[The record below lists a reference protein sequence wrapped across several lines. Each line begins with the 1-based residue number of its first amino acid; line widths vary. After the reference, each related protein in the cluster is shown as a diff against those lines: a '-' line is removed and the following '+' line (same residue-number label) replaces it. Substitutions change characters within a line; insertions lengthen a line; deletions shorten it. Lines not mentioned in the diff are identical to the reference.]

1 MIREITMKRMQSFFA
16 ALLVA
21 TLAWA
26 SIDTAGAHGGT
37 QPEHGGIVQL
47 VGDMS
52 FELVP
57 AADRVELWVED
68 DGEEVNSAELAAKLT
83 VVDGGAKSEVA
94 LKPAGGNKFEAKGVK
109 IAKGAKVTALL
120 TLKDKQSKIAANFTV
135 K

>member
-1 MIREITMKRMQSFFA
+1 MKQALVSFVALIVLTVA
-16 ALLVA
+16 AS
-21 TLAWA
+21 TLN
-26 SIDTAGAHGGT
+26 TARAHGGT

-57 AADRVELWVED
+57 AADHVELWVED
-68 DGEEVNSAELAAKLT
+68 DGEEVTSADLAAKLT
-83 VVDGGAKSEVA
+83 IVDGGAKSEVA
-94 LKPAGGNKFEAKGVK
+94 LTPAGGNKFEAKGVK

-135 K
+135 R

>member
-1 MIREITMKRMQSFFA
+1 MKKILTSF
-16 ALLVA
+16 V
-21 TLAWA
+21 A
-26 SIDTAGAHGGT
+26 SIVVAVGSVSFNTVSAHGGT

-57 AADRVELWVED
+57 AADHVELWVED
-68 DGEEVNSAELAAKLT
+68 DGDEVNSAELAAKLT

-94 LKPAGGNKFEAKGVK
+94 LTPAGGNKFEAKGVK
-109 IAKGAKVTALL
+109 IAKGAKVTALV
-120 TLKDKQSKIAANFTV
+120 TLKDKQSKIAANFTI